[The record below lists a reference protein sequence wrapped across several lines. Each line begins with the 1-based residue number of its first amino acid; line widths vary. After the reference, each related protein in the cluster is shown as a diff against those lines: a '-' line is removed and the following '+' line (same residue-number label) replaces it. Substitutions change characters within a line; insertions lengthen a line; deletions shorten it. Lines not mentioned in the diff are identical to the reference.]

1 MRCTSP
7 AARSRSSARR
17 HAMHRSIAAL
27 AIAGATIAASAALA
41 ADSGRIG
48 PSLRIL
54 NNGRHL
60 TPYGRLVNVGNVPTG
75 GALTPPGRLYL
86 TGSAGSGFNNVPT
99 LSGKKTKGVPT

>member
-75 GALTPPGRLYL
+75 GGRPPPGRLFW
-86 TGSAGSGFNNVPT
+86 AGAPGPGLNT
-99 LSGKKTKGVPT
+99 LRPLAVQKRQG